1 MNKNIL
7 IVHYNTPYLT
17 ECLVR
22 SINLFVKDAKIF
34 IFDNSTE
41 KPFTAKFDNVT
52 IFDNTKGQII
62 NFDKWLENYPNKKK
76 SGGRLNKWGSAK
88 HCISVEKGME
98 LINDNFVLLDSD
110 VLLKRDISN
119 LFRDDLV
126 CIGETI
132 TQPNSL
138 VKRILPFICYINVKM
153 CKEKDIHYFNDE
165 YMHGLY
171 KTPVGDRYDT
181 GGAFYLAT
189 ENLKQNQIKCSE
201 YVVHYGHGSWHA
213 IGKKQQTLTQ
223 EQWVK
228 KYRKYWSSE
237 KNKKVVYTCIIGG
250 YDSLIE
256 PKYITDGFDYICF
269 TDDKSLK
276 SDVWEIRD
284 LPKETDG
291 LTQIKKQRFV
301 KINPHLLLKD
311 YDISIWVDGNVDLKG
326 DLNKFV
332 KKYINDKSS
341 IYVPKHPQRN
351 CIYLE
356 STVVGRMGK
365 DKKEVMKPQMD
376 RYKKEGFPENYGLL
390 QSNILLRKHNK
401 QDCIKLMEEWFNEVK
416 KGSHR
421 DQLSFNYVSWKN
433 KEINIVYMDSHI
445 YKSEFFYWNGTHNHN
460 KNYVQYDETNI
471 DMMEWGGAMS
481 KSNNVQ
487 PKVRKSIEHLKTEF
501 HNLLNKRI
509 ETYNVAIY

>member
-1 MNKNIL
+1 MDKNIL

-52 IFDNTKGQII
+52 IFNNTKGQII
-62 NFDKWLENYPNKKK
+62 NFDKWLNNYPNRKM
-76 SGGRLNKWGSAK
+76 SGGSRNYWGSAK
-88 HCISVEKGME
+88 HCVSVEKCME
-98 LINDNFVLLDSD
+98 LIDGNFILMDSD
-110 VLLKRDISN
+110 ILLKKDCSD
-119 LFRDDLV
+119 LYQDD
-126 CIGETI
+126 CIYVGQVQN
-132 TQPNSL
+132 QPSSKIDR
-138 VKRILPFICYINVKM
+138 VLPFICFINNKM
-153 CKEKDIHYFNDE
+153 CKKHNIHYFDDN
-165 YMHGLY
+165 YMHGLR
-171 KTPVGDRYDT
+171 KTPKGDMYDT
-181 GGAFYLAT
+181 GAVLCKDSIG
-189 ENLKQNQIKCSE
+189 LKHRDISVSD
-201 YVVHYGHGSWHA
+201 YIVHYNNASWMSTTT
-213 IGKKQQTLTQ
+213 KKHTRTVDEWLRIH
-223 EQWVK
+223 K
-228 KYRKYWSSE
+228 KLYSAE

-250 YDSLIE
+250 YDSLSE

-276 SDVWEIRD
+276 SDIWEIRP
-284 LPKETDG
+284 LPKETEN
-291 LTQIKKQRFV
+291 LSQVKKQRYV
-301 KINPHLLLKD
+301 KINPHLFLKE
-311 YDISIWVDGNVDLKG
+311 YDLSIWVDGNVVLKG

-376 RYKKEGFPENYGLL
+376 RYKKEGFPQNYGLL
-390 QSNILLRKHNK
+390 QSNILLRKHNNE
-401 QDCIKLMEEWFNEVK
+401 DCIKLMEEWFNEVK

-445 YKSEFFYWNGTHNHN
+445 YKSEFFYWSGTHNHN
-460 KNYVQYDETNI
+460 KSYTRYDEDNI
-471 DMMEWGGAMS
+471 DMMEWDGAMS
-481 KSNNVQ
+481 KSNTVQ

-509 ETYNVAIY
+509 KTYNVAIY